1 MGSGIYIATAGA
13 VAQDRALDVAAN
25 NIANASTSGYKAKRA
40 TFGQEL
46 ARTRSAD
53 AAFAGVADIATD
65 NTAGPIRAT
74 DNPLDVA
81 IQGEGYFAV
90 NSPNG
95 VRYTR
100 AGDFRLDA
108 QGRLVTSTGLAARG
122 AGGTEI
128 RIPPEAGEVSI
139 QGDGRVMAGA
149 DQVGQL
155 ELARFAPASLAREGD
170 NLYAATAAPRAGGP
184 PVELLSG
191 ALEGANVNVVRGM
204 VDLVKVSRTYD
215 SLMKM
220 IQGYRDIDAAAARGL
235 GKPK

>member
-1 MGSGIYIATAGA
+1 MGSGIYIATSGA

-46 ARTRSAD
+46 ARTRSND
-53 AAFAGVADIATD
+53 AAFAGVAEIATD
-65 NTAGPIRAT
+65 SSAGPIRAT

-90 NSPNG
+90 NIPNG

-100 AGDFRLDA
+100 AGDFRLDS
-108 QGRLVTSTGLAARG
+108 QGRLVNSAGLAARG

-128 RIPPEAGEVSI
+128 RVPPDVGDVSI
-139 QGDGRVMAGA
+139 EGDGRVMAGQ

-155 ELARFAPASLAREGD
+155 ELARFAPASLSREGD
-170 NLYAATAAPRAGGP
+170 NLYAASAAPLADGP
-184 PVELLSG
+184 PVLLLSG

-235 GKPK
+235 GRPK